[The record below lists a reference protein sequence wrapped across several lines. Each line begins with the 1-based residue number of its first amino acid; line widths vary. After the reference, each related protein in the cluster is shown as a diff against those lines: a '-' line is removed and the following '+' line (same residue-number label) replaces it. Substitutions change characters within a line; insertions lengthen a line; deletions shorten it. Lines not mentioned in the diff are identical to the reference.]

1 MIKNIIF
8 DMSEVIISGYHG
20 VEKILEQQ
28 YAIPEEEWERERLS
42 KNELFLNLMRGNLSE
57 EAYLEELLQGTNWN
71 ISIEQLKTAIRS
83 SIEQLKTAIR
93 SNLNRPVPGTMKVV
107 RELKGKYQLILLSD
121 YVREW
126 MKYIEE
132 RNEDLRIFDKKIF
145 SYNIGTTKSEV
156 ETFETVLEQT
166 KIVADETLFI
176 DDYEKNVKNA
186 EAVGIHGIVFENA
199 DQLRKILSSEYNLLQ
214 VEKEYRGEDR

>member
-71 ISIEQLKTAIRS
+71 ISIDQLKA
-83 SIEQLKTAIR
+83 AIR
-93 SNLNRPVPGTMKVV
+93 SNLNRPVPGTMKIVGA
-107 RELKGKYQLILLSD
+107 LKGNYQLILLSD
-121 YVREW
+121 YVKEW
-126 MKYIEE
+126 MKYIQE

-145 SYNIGTTKSEV
+145 SYDIGTTKSEV
-156 ETFETVLEQT
+156 QTFRTLLEQT
-166 KIVADETLFI
+166 GIVADETLFI

-186 EAVGIHGIVFENA
+186 EAVGIHGIVFKNA
-199 DQLRKILSSEYNLLQ
+199 EQLRKILSSEYNLLQ
-214 VEKEYRGEDR
+214 VENEYSGEDR

>member
-8 DMSEVIISGYHG
+8 DMSEVIILGYHG

-28 YAIPEEEWERERLS
+28 YAIPEEEWERQRLS

-71 ISIEQLKTAIRS
+71 I

-166 KIVADETLFI
+166 KIVANETLFI
-176 DDYEKNVKNA
+176 DDYEKNVKNV

-199 DQLRKILSSEYNLLQ
+199 EQLRKTLSSEYNLLQ
-214 VEKEYRGEDR
+214 VENEYRGEDR

>member
-28 YAIPEEEWERERLS
+28 YAIPEEAWERQRLS

-71 ISIEQLKTAIRS
+71 I

-166 KIVADETLFI
+166 KIVANETLFI

-186 EAVGIHGIVFENA
+186 ETVGIHGIVFENA
-199 DQLRKILSSEYNLLQ
+199 EQLRKTLSSEYNLL
-214 VEKEYRGEDR
+214 

>member
-28 YAIPEEEWERERLS
+28 YAIPEEAWERQRLS

-71 ISIEQLKTAIRS
+71 I

-166 KIVADETLFI
+166 KIVANETLFI

-199 DQLRKILSSEYNLLQ
+199 EQLSKTLSSEYNLL
-214 VEKEYRGEDR
+214 

>member
-28 YAIPEEEWERERLS
+28 YAIPEEAWERQRLS

-71 ISIEQLKTAIRS
+71 I

-132 RNEDLRIFDKKIF
+132 RNEDLIKSLLDVWENSVKATHKFLSDEEIAQIKQYVPQALSSITNLVIATDENDNPIAFMGIEDRKLEMLFVKNSERKK
-145 SYNIGTTKSEV
+145 E
-156 ETFETVLEQT
+156 L
-166 KIVADETLFI
+166 
-176 DDYEKNVKNA
+176 EKN
-186 EAVGIHGIVFENA
+186 
-199 DQLRKILSSEYNLLQ
+199 Y
-214 VEKEYRGEDR
+214 

>member
-28 YAIPEEEWERERLS
+28 YAIPEGAWERQRLS

-71 ISIEQLKTAIRS
+71 I

-199 DQLRKILSSEYNLLQ
+199 EQLRKILSSEYKLI
-214 VEKEYRGEDR
+214 

>member
-28 YAIPEEEWERERLS
+28 YAIPEEAWERQRLS

-57 EAYLEELLQGTNWN
+57 DAYLEELLQGTNWN
-71 ISIEQLKTAIRS
+71 ISIEQLKTAIR
-83 SIEQLKTAIR
+83 L
-93 SNLNRPVPGTMKVV
+93 NLNRPVPGTMKVV

-176 DDYEKNVKNA
+176 DDYEKNAKNA

-199 DQLRKILSSEYNLLQ
+199 EQLRKILSSEYHLL
-214 VEKEYRGEDR
+214 

>member
-28 YAIPEEEWERERLS
+28 YAIPEEAWERQRLS

-71 ISIEQLKTAIRS
+71 I

-176 DDYEKNVKNA
+176 DDYEKKCKKC
-186 EAVGIHGIVFENA
+186 
-199 DQLRKILSSEYNLLQ
+199 RSSRNSW
-214 VEKEYRGEDR
+214 DCI

>member
-28 YAIPEEEWERERLS
+28 YAIPEEAWERQRLS

-71 ISIEQLKTAIRS
+71 I

-145 SYNIGTTKSEV
+145 SYNIGITKSEV

-166 KIVADETLFI
+166 KIVANETLFI

-186 EAVGIHGIVFENA
+186 ERVGIHGIVFENA
-199 DQLRKILSSEYNLLQ
+199 EQLRKTLSSEYNLLQ
-214 VEKEYRGEDR
+214 VENEYRGEDR

>member
-28 YAIPEEEWERERLS
+28 YAIPEEEWERQRLS

-71 ISIEQLKTAIRS
+71 I

-132 RNEDLRIFDKKIF
+132 RNEDLKIFDKKIF
-145 SYNIGTTKSEV
+145 SYNIGTTKSVV

-199 DQLRKILSSEYNLLQ
+199 DQLRKTLSSEYNLLQ
-214 VEKEYRGEDR
+214 VEKEYSGEDR

>member
-28 YAIPEEEWERERLS
+28 YAIPEEEWERQRLS

-71 ISIEQLKTAIRS
+71 ISIEQLKTAIR
-83 SIEQLKTAIR
+83 L
-93 SNLNRPVPGTMKVV
+93 NLNRPVPGTMKVV

-199 DQLRKILSSEYNLLQ
+199 DQLRKTLTSEYNLIQ
-214 VEKEYRGEDR
+214 VENEYKGKDR

>member
-28 YAIPEEEWERERLS
+28 YAIPEEEWERQRLS

-71 ISIEQLKTAIRS
+71 I

-166 KIVADETLFI
+166 KIVANETLFI
-176 DDYEKNVKNA
+176 DKYEKNVKNA

-199 DQLRKILSSEYNLLQ
+199 EQLRKILSSEYNLLQ
-214 VEKEYRGEDR
+214 VENEYRGEDR

>member
-28 YAIPEEEWERERLS
+28 YAIPEEAWERQRLS

-71 ISIEQLKTAIRS
+71 I

-145 SYNIGTTKSEV
+145 SYNIGITKSEV

-166 KIVADETLFI
+166 KIVANETLFI

-199 DQLRKILSSEYNLLQ
+199 EQLRKTLSSEYNLLQ
-214 VEKEYRGEDR
+214 VENEYSGEDR

>member
-28 YAIPEEEWERERLS
+28 YAIPEEEWERQRLS

-57 EAYLEELLQGTNWN
+57 EEYLEELLQGTNWN
-71 ISIEQLKTAIRS
+71 ISIDQLKI
-83 SIEQLKTAIR
+83 AIR
-93 SNLNRPVPGTMKVV
+93 SNLNRPVPGTMKIVG
-107 RELKGKYQLILLSD
+107 ELKGNYQLILLSD

-126 MKYIEE
+126 MEYIEA
-132 RNEDLRIFDKKIF
+132 RNEDLKIFDKKIF

-156 ETFETVLEQT
+156 QTFETVLEQT
-166 KIVADETLFI
+166 GIVADETLFI

-199 DQLRKILSSEYNLLQ
+199 DQLRKTLSSEYNLLQ
-214 VEKEYRGEDR
+214 VENEYSGEDR